1 MRLSHVPYLRCR
13 QTERKVEES
22 TPMKHTE
29 PNFYK
34 YVNAY
39 VLLGAGAILLLDE
52 ITQWGIMGKRPM
64 LLLSFFAI
72 WMGVV
77 TLFNLK
83 RAAKQ
88 SAG

>member
-1 MRLSHVPYLRCR
+1 
-13 QTERKVEES
+13 
-22 TPMKHTE
+22 MKHTE

-39 VLLGAGAILLLDE
+39 ILLGAGTILLLDE
-52 ITQWGIMGKRPM
+52 IAEWGIMGKRPM

-77 TLFNLK
+77 TLINLK
-83 RAAKQ
+83 KSTSQ

>member
-1 MRLSHVPYLRCR
+1 MSPNR
-13 QTERKVEES
+13 EES
-22 TPMKHTE
+22 VPMKHTE

-39 VLLGAGAILLLDE
+39 ILLGAGTILLLDE
-52 ITQWGIMGKRPM
+52 IADWGIMGKRPM

-77 TLFNLK
+77 TLINLK
-83 RAAKQ
+83 KSTSQ
-88 SAG
+88 PAG

>member
-1 MRLSHVPYLRCR
+1 
-13 QTERKVEES
+13 
-22 TPMKHTE
+22 MKHTE

-52 ITQWGIMGKRPM
+52 ITQSGIMGKRPM

>member
-1 MRLSHVPYLRCR
+1 
-13 QTERKVEES
+13 
-22 TPMKHTE
+22 MKHTE